1 MRSEEPVK
9 NYKVQHNTYVQEYV
23 HQGVLEL
30 FVLPEAEGHLD
41 IQIDNQKDLV
51 LDSPEFIVAIT
62 S

>member
-41 IQIDNQKDLV
+41 IQIDN
-51 LDSPEFIVAIT
+51 
-62 S
+62 